1 MHPSQVSTKTI
12 ENIDQDILHEIAQV
26 RYTFFE
32 VTANQKFAVDAD
44 TVLEALKQGEK
55 TGEVN
60 EFLVAY
66 HLIYD
71 NKRMYTGKHNWGQV
85 NSCYRNRAAF
95 PDSFFFRQLLWRSV
109 IFYIPSC

>member
-26 RYTFFE
+26 IIHFLW
-32 VTANQKFAVDAD
+32 NIQKFAVDSD

-71 NKRMYTGKHNWGQV
+71 NKRMYTGKDVYVWHE
-85 NSCYRNRAAF
+85 
-95 PDSFFFRQLLWRSV
+95 
-109 IFYIPSC
+109 